1 MKSYSVV
8 VLSGALLV
16 NSMAVERATI
26 EECRVVDIKIATLL
40 EENPPTGDEFCS
52 SYLSLEPSPSTTD
65 IVFDSTIFVTRTS
78 TRTVCTITVTAAV
91 VTTTEARYGYGAY
104 GALATTSSS
113 TTSVPTTT
121 LSPTPTTS
129 ISSVESL
136 AAALADSFPADISL
150 GCDCQLN
157 PPGETTAITI
167 FDHFTTSTI
176 RLITA
181 EFATVTVG
189 EQTVTQTATSVIVD
203 EACPTPAFC
212 GNAGVE
218 WAQYHNDQGYNW
230 SPSYSQFDPAVYKT
244 TTPNA
249 TGTTSRINVD
259 SIFANTGD
267 TFPVPVYDIEVP
279 VELFVLNHRGY
290 FYAPTA
296 GVYTFYMPQVDDAG
310 FVWHG
315 DKAYSGWDRTNA
327 DISFIVSLP
336 VDQQKTSFSVR
347 LAAGQYLPIR
357 IVFAQAQGGVRLQL
371 QVIGPDGNQY
381 CLPFL
386 YAHTTVLA
394 TAPRSD
400 QRRAQSRRLHLGKAH
415 LGRIVCH
422 VRKVRGSRAD
432 DGPGAGGAVEVLE
445 APARGR
451 GHADVGAGGL
461 VGEED
466 HARAVERHGRVVV
479 PRQHELARL
488 GRRLGRVGGPVV
500 RR

>member
-1 MKSYSVV
+1 
-8 VLSGALLV
+8 
-16 NSMAVERATI
+16 
-26 EECRVVDIKIATLL
+26 
-40 EENPPTGDEFCS
+40 
-52 SYLSLEPSPSTTD
+52 
-65 IVFDSTIFVTRTS
+65 
-78 TRTVCTITVTAAV
+78 
-91 VTTTEARYGYGAY
+91 
-104 GALATTSSS
+104 
-113 TTSVPTTT
+113 VPTTT

-336 VDQQKTSFSVR
+336 VDQQKTSFSIL

-357 IVFAQAQGGVRLQL
+357 VVFAQAQGGVRLQL

-381 CLPFL
+381 VNWYTDSPFL
-386 YAHTTVLA
+386 VSYPCDRPSLA
-394 TAPRSD
+394 FPPWGQET
-400 QRRAQSRRLHLGKAH
+400 
-415 LGRIVCH
+415 
-422 VRKVRGSRAD
+422 
-432 DGPGAGGAVEVLE
+432 
-445 APARGR
+445 
-451 GHADVGAGGL
+451 
-461 VGEED
+461 
-466 HARAVERHGRVVV
+466 
-479 PRQHELARL
+479 
-488 GRRLGRVGGPVV
+488 
-500 RR
+500 